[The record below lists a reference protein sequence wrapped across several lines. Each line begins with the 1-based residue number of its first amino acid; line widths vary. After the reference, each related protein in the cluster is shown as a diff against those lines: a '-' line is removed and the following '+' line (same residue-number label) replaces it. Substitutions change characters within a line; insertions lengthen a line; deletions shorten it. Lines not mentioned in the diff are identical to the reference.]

1 MRVYSDSVMNR
12 DDVLEALHGANA
24 VAGLSWAFGAA
35 CEQILEDFTRGSG
48 YGAVTAGV
56 GRYEVLANRL
66 DRVFSC
72 GDYAVDAGM
81 ESTGLDFL
89 FEGLSERARTTMPLI
104 PAGVVTRS
112 NLNGS
117 NGWSVGGFRF
127 ITHAFEVGERAK
139 LDWTRATPTVRAVSR
154 QIPGAFVPS
163 TLLDLILPA
172 DEREELAAQD
182 ALPVIGMPTYVLGH
196 ALNLATFERELI
208 IGHSRYND
216 DLGNPWHWAE
226 PLSGGVDGDPIA
238 RPKPGSVPPRVDEPD
253 VAVRLRPAAASENT
267 K

>member
-1 MRVYSDSVMNR
+1 MNR
-12 DDVLEALHGANA
+12 DDVLEALRRTNA
-24 VAGLSWAFGAA
+24 IAGLSWAFGVA

-48 YGAVTAGV
+48 YGALTAGV

-81 ESTGLDFL
+81 ESAGLDFL
-89 FEGLSERARTTMPLI
+89 FEGLSETARTTMPLM
-104 PAGVVTRS
+104 PAGTVTRS

-117 NGWSVGGFRF
+117 NGWSLEGFRF
-127 ITHAFEVGERAK
+127 ITHAFEVGERAR
-139 LDWTRATPTVRAVSR
+139 LDWTRATPTVQAVSR
-154 QIPGAFVPS
+154 QMPEAFVPS
-163 TLLDLILPA
+163 TLLDQILQA
-172 DEREELAAQD
+172 AEREDLAAQD
-182 ALPVIGMPTYVLGH
+182 VLPVVGMPTYVLGH

-216 DLGNPWHWAE
+216 DLGNPWNWTEDLEAGTD
-226 PLSGGVDGDPIA
+226 GGPVA
-238 RPKPGSVPPRVDEPD
+238 RPKPGAVPPRSDEPD
-253 VAVRLRPAAASENT
+253 VAVRLRPAAAAEDV